1 MPLLM
6 MLDQSRHPFSMVGN
20 VMIYRGLTNLGSLG
34 CPTLASGGSST
45 PNKKSEALRQQG
57 ASLCLVLQVVLFVHD
72 MCVVGVGTGRNP
84 CRHPLAGRPI
94 DSPLFGFARVW
105 VLRVAWTAS
114 TMRCTLTTVAS
125 AIVCVAAIVSTI
137 PQQVLHD
144 YGRGWPMGFPGN
156 AKVVVRD
163 RGDLSN
169 PVPASENATVRTVE
183 LRTLA
188 VGDSVLSYDLTTGAT
203 RFADVYVHRVCLRAR
218 VSTP

>member
-1 MPLLM
+1 MPQGVVFGIRWLL
-6 MLDQSRHPFSMVGN
+6 H
-20 VMIYRGLTNLGSLG
+20 TE
-34 CPTLASGGSST
+34 
-45 PNKKSEALRQQG
+45 KKSEALRQQG

-144 YGRGWPMGFPGN
+144 YGRG
-156 AKVVVRD
+156 V
-163 RGDLSN
+163 
-169 PVPASENATVRTVE
+169 ATS
-183 LRTLA
+183 TLKKP
-188 VGDSVLSYDLTTGAT
+188 LL
-203 RFADVYVHRVCLRAR
+203 FF
-218 VSTP
+218 